1 LAEHRVLQFTVL
13 LEKAIDGIDASIP
26 SIRECA
32 TWARTEEEALV
43 ALVDRLAFFLHREP
57 GFKHH
62 IDYMRRE
69 DEKTWYKLIIRS

>member
-1 LAEHRVLQFTVL
+1 MQQFTILV
-13 LEKAIDGIDASIP
+13 EKGIDGVDACVP

-32 TWARTEEEALV
+32 TWAATEDAALEALV
-43 ALVDRLAFFLHREP
+43 ERLAYFLRREE

-69 DEKTWYKLIIRS
+69 DGKTWYKLIIRS